1 MMISVAQHPPPEQWS
16 GVFPACLTMFD
27 NRGRLDED
35 ATAAHIDRLI
45 REGAHGVVVGGTSG
59 EFAALNEAER
69 LQIIRLGVAAAAGRV
84 PVIAGTGH
92 VSTSQTIDLTQRAA
106 GEGADGAIVIL
117 PYYERPTVDEVRQH
131 FEAVGRASP
140 IPVMIYN
147 NPANSAAPALDPVH
161 IRDLFEAGAAQAVKS
176 TFPTVHEVH
185 ELRALTD
192 PTFRVFY
199 GSFMAPLEGIVGGA
213 HGWISGI
220 LNVVL
225 GDAVAMWDAA
235 QRGDLDAARSAWRR
249 ILPIKLLYTRGQLGS
264 VGDLAIY
271 RGILRLRGLTA
282 GHCRAPLRDLS
293 DDQVARLQVLLD
305 PLPTSSRR
313 ERLSTSPSSGGS

>member
-1 MMISVAQHPPPEQWS
+1 VAQHRSPEQWS

-27 NRGRLDED
+27 GHGRLDED
-35 ATAAHIDRLI
+35 ATASHVDRLV
-45 REGAHGVVVGGTSG
+45 RQGAHGVVVGGTSG

-69 LQIIRLGVAAAAGRV
+69 LQIIRVGVAAAAGRV

-92 VSTSQTIDLTQRAA
+92 VSTKQTIDLTQQAA
-106 GEGADGAIVIL
+106 AAGADGAIVIL
-117 PYYERPTVDEVRQH
+117 PYYERPTVDEVVRH
-131 FEAVGRASP
+131 FQAVGRASP
-140 IPVMIYN
+140 IPVMVYN
-147 NPANSAAPALDPVH
+147 NPANSAAPALDPFR
-161 IRDLFEAGAAQAVKS
+161 IRDLFEAGYAQAVKS

-185 ELRALTD
+185 ELRAVTD
-192 PTFRVFY
+192 PRFRVFY

-225 GDAVAMWDAA
+225 EDAVAMWDAA
-235 QRGDLDAARSAWRR
+235 QRGDLDAARGAWQR

-271 RGILRLRGLTA
+271 RGILRLRGQVG
-282 GHCRAPLRDLS
+282 GHCRAPLLDLS
-293 DDQVARLQVLLD
+293 DDQMDGLRALLD
-305 PLPTSSRR
+305 RSSTPSQREGSSTTSAI
-313 ERLSTSPSSGGS
+313 GGP